1 MQRWSAGAV
10 IREFL
15 TFSRRGLKRFGV
27 KTLYPLLERGPIDN
41 KGGVKFL
48 ISALI
53 YRQIGAFKEIPD
65 MFLMRF
71 IRGMMPKSIADHLGN
86 FFIEDVFLFVGIT

>member
-1 MQRWSAGAV
+1 M
-10 IREFL
+10 IRRSIGQGVL
-15 TFSRRGLKRFGV
+15 TFSGRGLERFGV
-27 KTLYPLLERGPIDN
+27 KAFNPLMKKGPIDK

-48 ISALI
+48 ISTLI

-71 IRGMMPKSIADHLGN
+71 IRGMMPKSITDHLGN